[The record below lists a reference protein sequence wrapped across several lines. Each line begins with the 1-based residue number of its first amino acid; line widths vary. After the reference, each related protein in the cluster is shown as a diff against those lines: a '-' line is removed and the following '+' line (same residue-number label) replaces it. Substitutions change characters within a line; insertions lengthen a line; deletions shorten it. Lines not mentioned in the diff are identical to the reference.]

1 MTTSLSGALTALITP
16 FRDGKV
22 DEAAFSALVERQISS
37 GIHGLVPNGT
47 TGEAV
52 TLSVEEQKRVIALCV
67 EIARGRVPVVAGTGS
82 NDTAKTIELTQY
94 ARAARADAAL
104 VVTPYYNRPNQAGLI
119 AHYTAIADAADIPVI
134 LYNVPG
140 RTGVDMLPDTVAALS
155 KHRNIVGLKDAG
167 GLIDRATRQRIDCG
181 GDFALIS
188 GDDSTAVAYNAQGGQ
203 GCISVTANVAPELC
217 ARLQQCCLAGDYGSA
232 LDIDMRL
239 HALHK
244 ALFLEP
250 SPAPTKYALAKLG
263 LCSEEARLPL
273 VPLTAATRAAVDAA
287 LGTAGLL

>member
-1 MTTSLSGALTALITP
+1 M
-16 FRDGKV
+16 
-22 DEAAFSALVERQISS
+22 
-37 GIHGLVPNGT
+37 VPNGT

-67 EIARGRVPVVAGTGS
+67 EISRGRVPVVAGTGS

-94 ARAARADAAL
+94 AKAARADAAL

-119 AHYTAIADAADIPVI
+119 AHYTAIADAADIPVV
-134 LYNVPG
+134 LYNVPS
-140 RTGVDMLPDTVAALS
+140 RTGVDMLPETVATLA

-167 GLIDRATRQRIDCG
+167 GLVDRATRQRIDCG

-217 ARLQQCCLAGDYGSA
+217 ARLQQCCTAGDFGSA

-244 ALFLEP
+244 ALFAEP
-250 SPAPTKYALAKLG
+250 SPAPAKYALAKLG

-273 VPLTAATRAAVDAA
+273 VPLTAATRAVVDAA
-287 LGTAGLL
+287 LKTAGLL

>member
-1 MTTSLSGALTALITP
+1 MTLSLSGAFTALVTP

-22 DEAAFSALVERQISS
+22 DEGAFAALVERQIAA

-47 TGEAV
+47 TGEAA
-52 TLSVEEQKRVIALCV
+52 TLSVDEQKRVISLCV
-67 EIARGRVPVVAGTGS
+67 EIVRGRAPVVAGTGS
-82 NDTAKTIELTQY
+82 NDTARTIELTRH
-94 ARAARADAAL
+94 ARSAGADAAL
-104 VVTPYYNRPNQAGLI
+104 VVTPYYNRPHQSGLL
-119 AHYTAIADAADIPVI
+119 AHFGAVADAVDIPIV

-140 RTGVDMLPDTVAALS
+140 RTNVDLLPETVAALA
-155 KHRNIVGLKDAG
+155 KRPNIVGLKDAG

-181 GDFALIS
+181 PDFALIS
-188 GDDSTAVAYNAQGGQ
+188 GDDPTAVAYNAQGGQ
-203 GCISVTANVAPELC
+203 GVISVTANVAPELC

-263 LCSEEARLPL
+263 HCAEEVRLPL
-273 VPLTAATRAAVDAA
+273 VPVNAATRAAVDAA
-287 LGTAGLL
+287 LKTAGLT

>member
-94 ARAARADAAL
+94 AKAARADAAL

-140 RTGVDMLPDTVAALS
+140 RTGVDMLPETVAALS

>member
-1 MTTSLSGALTALITP
+1 
-16 FRDGKV
+16 
-22 DEAAFSALVERQISS
+22 
-37 GIHGLVPNGT
+37 LVPNGT

-67 EIARGRVPVVAGTGS
+67 EVTRGRVPVVAGTGS

-94 ARAARADAAL
+94 AKAARADAAL
-104 VVTPYYNRPNQAGLI
+104 VVTPYYNRPNQAGLV
-119 AHYTAIADAADIPVI
+119 AHYTAIADAADIPVV

-140 RTGVDMLPDTVAALS
+140 RTGVDMTPETVATLS

-167 GLIDRATRQRIDCG
+167 GLVDRATRQRLDCG
-181 GDFALIS
+181 SDFALIS

-217 ARLQQCCLAGDYGSA
+217 ARLQQCCIAGDYGSA

-273 VPLTAATRAAVDAA
+273 VPLTAATRAVVDAA
-287 LGTAGLL
+287 LRTAGLL

>member
-22 DEAAFSALVERQISS
+22 DEAAFSALVERQIAS

-52 TLSVEEQKRVIALCV
+52 TLSTEEQTKVISLCV
-67 EIARGRVPVVAGTGS
+67 EITRGRVPVVAGTGS
-82 NDTAKTIELTQY
+82 NDTARTIEMTRH
-94 ARAARADAAL
+94 AKKAGAAAAL
-104 VVTPYYNRPNQAGLI
+104 IVTPYYNRPHQAGLI
-119 AHYTAIADAADIPVI
+119 AHYTAIADAVDIPVV

-140 RTGVDMLPDTVAALS
+140 RTSVDLLPETVATLS
-155 KHRNIVGLKDAG
+155 KHQNIVGLKDAG

-181 GDFALIS
+181 PGFALIS

-217 ARLQQCCLAGDYGSA
+217 ARLQECCLAGDYGSA
-232 LDIDMRL
+232 LDIDLRL

-250 SPAPTKYALAKLG
+250 SPSPAKYALSKLG
-263 LCSEEARLPL
+263 LCAEDLRLPL
-273 VPLTAATRAAVDAA
+273 VPVSAATRAAIDAA
-287 LGTAGLL
+287 MKTAGLL